1 MRFDRFTAKLQQA
14 LSDAQS
20 IAVGRDHSSIETVHL
35 LLALLQQKDGS
46 VSPLLK
52 QAGANLA
59 NLDKKL
65 NEQLERVATLK
76 NPTGEVQVGQDLQ
89 RVFNLTDKLAQQ
101 RQDQFIASELVL
113 LAIMDAG
120 GETAKSLQQSGV
132 DKARLQN
139 AIQQL
144 RGDEPV
150 TDSNAE
156 ENRQAL
162 SKYTIDLTEACR
174 QRQTRPCDWP

>member
-59 NLDKKL
+59 TLDKKL
-65 NEQLERVATLK
+65 SEQLERVATLK
-76 NPTGEVQVGQDLQ
+76 NPTGEVQVGQDL
-89 RVFNLTDKLAQQ
+89 
-101 RQDQFIASELVL
+101 
-113 LAIMDAG
+113 
-120 GETAKSLQQSGV
+120 SL
-132 DKARLQN
+132 
-139 AIQQL
+139 IH
-144 RGDEPV
+144 
-150 TDSNAE
+150 
-156 ENRQAL
+156 
-162 SKYTIDLTEACR
+162 I
-174 QRQTRPCDWP
+174 